1 MDLFIKADSDEF
13 KLVTQSE
20 MTCIMQHNSDV
31 TVDGDHISVVYD
43 DDEISGAAKI
53 NWNIIN
59 L

>member
-1 MDLFIKADSDEF
+1 
-13 KLVTQSE
+13 
-20 MTCIMQHNSDV
+20 MQHNSGA

-43 DDEISGAAKI
+43 DNEISEVAKI

>member
-1 MDLFIKADSDEF
+1 
-13 KLVTQSE
+13 
-20 MTCIMQHNSDV
+20 MQHNSGA

-53 NWNIIN
+53 NWKMIN